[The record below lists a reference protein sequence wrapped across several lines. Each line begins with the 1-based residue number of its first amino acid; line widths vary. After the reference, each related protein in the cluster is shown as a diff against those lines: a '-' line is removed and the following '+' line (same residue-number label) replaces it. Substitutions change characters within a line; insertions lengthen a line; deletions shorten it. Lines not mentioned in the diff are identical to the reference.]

1 MSRLNDLIDSYIRRN
16 RAQEITG
23 EVLNG
28 VLNAIANTLAGGS
41 LLRPGAGE
49 GSIESAQGEASPVT
63 LAYTNGTGGNDYEID
78 ITCDNPNAYQI
89 LAGAKEVTIGENT
102 YRVTHVER
110 DSSVD
115 FIIVTQEETTVVP
128 AQGFIEVR
136 SGATGTGSVFLPSAG
151 SPGAASGDGAIAAG
165 DMAYAAGEK
174 SVAVG
179 RASARGAGAIAA
191 GHNVIAQNDG
201 EVATG
206 QYNNTSLGDG
216 SIFSVGCG
224 TGEGARKN
232 AILVRRVSGQVK
244 VYVLGV
250 GGYTGDNP
258 GVAQDLATVINSLQ

>member
-28 VLNAIANTLAGGS
+28 VLNVIADTLAGGS

-49 GSIESAQGEASPVT
+49 GSIETAQGEAAPVT
-63 LAYTNGTGGNDYEID
+63 LAYTNGVGGDDYEINLV
-78 ITCDNPNAYQI
+78 CNNPNAYQV
-89 LAGAKEVTIGENT
+89 LAGAREITIGENT
-102 YRVTHVER
+102 YRVRHVSR

-115 FIIVTQEETTVVP
+115 FIIITVEETTVVP
-128 AQGFIEVR
+128 ATGFVEVR
-136 SGATGTGSVFLPSAG
+136 GG
-151 SPGAASGDGAIAAG
+151 ASGDGALAAG
-165 DMAYAAGEK
+165 DMAYAKGEN

-179 RASARGAGAIAA
+179 RASAGGIGSIAA
-191 GHNVIAQNDG
+191 GWNVIAQNDG

-206 QYNNTSLGDG
+206 QYNNTYWMDG

-224 TGEGARKN
+224 TSESDRKN
-232 AILVRRVSGQVK
+232 AILVRRTTAGVK
-244 VYVLGV
+244 VYVIGV